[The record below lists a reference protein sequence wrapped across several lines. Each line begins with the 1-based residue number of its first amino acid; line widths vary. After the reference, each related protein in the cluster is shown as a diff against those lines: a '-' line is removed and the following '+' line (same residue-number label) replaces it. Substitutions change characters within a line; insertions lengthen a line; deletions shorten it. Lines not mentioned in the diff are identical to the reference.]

1 MPTRATL
8 QGETVT
14 ALKRRAKAAK
24 IKGYVKM
31 KKAALVSALAT
42 SSGGKRKSI
51 QPRITALV
59 KSGTRE
65 SLYRKAKA
73 IAAKQGIKGYSTLDK
88 RGLAS
93 FIAKAE
99 AGKLKPKVTQAS
111 VREKMAEKKASTR
124 RRYGKGAFRVILV
137 KDGAAYGDLGP
148 YATTR
153 AAIMDGKRLLR
164 MMVGDDYKLS
174 QAAGEEYV
182 GEKAGGGTGVAGI
195 IAVAKGDAPE
205 VDSSAMIVKVKGLEI
220 GRVDVIPPDLLP
232 VGYGTVLRL
241 NRGRRRNSRGAP
253 AKARIIETARFDN
266 KFGTSFV
273 YHLVSRVG
281 ERGWI
286 SGRDL
291 DEVNEYT
298 QSGRPVIE
306 LIKDARSLGKRR
318 NSRGR
323 RRNSR
328 GAPADSVAARELA
341 LFTENDGTLYRQA
354 QSIITNL
361 AKKMAKGQFNR
372 TKAVKA
378 MGYLADSGGRKYMKD
393 MGDPVRGPWHSY
405 PMAKVSRVFSPATR
419 RAAAAILLDGYMED
433 IEDEAASMGGKRR
446 NGLFGRGA
454 RGASAG
460 VSGRFGRGGRS
471 VSTSRNPRVSF
482 QTKDGPVN
490 FMAKSKRNGSLGIRK
505 AGSRWQ
511 ITGPAGVLV
520 GGIKRKRDAQSI
532 IGEIETY
539 RRYAGR
545 DHMGRKIN
553 GFDVGGRYGYY
564 AVDERDRGARPGSG
578 VTRTVAADLTRE
590 SARDLAQVLNATLR

>member
-24 IKGYVKM
+24 IKGYTKM

-65 SLYRKAKA
+65 SLYDMARDLAERK
-73 IAAKQGIKGYSTLDK
+73 GLTGYSTLDK

-99 AGKLKPKVTQAS
+99 AGKLKPKVTQTS
-111 VREKMAEKKASTR
+111 VRKKMAAKKAGAS

-137 KDGAAYGDLGP
+137 KDGAAYDDLGP

-174 QAAGEEYV
+174 QAEGEKYV
-182 GEKAGGGTGVAGI
+182 GTKAGGGTGVAGI
-195 IAVAKGDAPE
+195 IAVAKGDDVPE

-232 VGYGTVLRL
+232 VGYGTVLR
-241 NRGRRRNSRGAP
+241 NRGRRRKTRRNTSAKPTVKSGYQSTYHRDGTVSFWNVNRQQWQRRDAEAIPSSVLSTLDNTERTRIARMAARQNPRRRNSRGP
-253 AKARIIETARFDN
+253 I
-266 KFGTSFV
+266 GGS
-273 YHLVSRVG
+273 YG
-281 ERGWI
+281 E
-286 SGRDL
+286 
-291 DEVNEYT
+291 VVT
-298 QSGRPVIE
+298 
-306 LIKDARSLGKRR
+306 
-318 NSRGR
+318 
-323 RRNSR
+323 
-328 GAPADSVAARELA
+328 AARELA
-341 LFTENDGTLYRQA
+341 LFIENDGTLYQQA
-354 QSIITNL
+354 KRIITNL
-361 AKKMAKGQFNR
+361 AKKMAKGQFDR
-372 TKAVKA
+372 PKAVKA
-378 MGYLADSGGRKYMKD
+378 MTYLADNGARKYMKEF
-393 MGDPVRGPWHSY
+393 GDPVRGPWQSY
-405 PMAKVSRVFSPATR
+405 PMRKVSQVFPPVVR
-419 RAAAAILLDGYMED
+419 RAAAHTLLDGYMEA

-482 QTKDGPVN
+482 QTKDGPVS
-490 FMAKSKRNGSLGIRK
+490 FMAKKKR
-505 AGSRWQ
+505 
-511 ITGPAGVLV
+511 
-520 GGIKRKRDAQSI
+520 
-532 IGEIETY
+532 
-539 RRYAGR
+539 RR
-545 DHMGRKIN
+545 
-553 GFDVGGRYGYY
+553 
-564 AVDERDRGARPGSG
+564 
-578 VTRTVAADLTRE
+578 
-590 SARDLAQVLNATLR
+590 

>member
-8 QGETVT
+8 QKENVT
-14 ALKRRAKAAK
+14 ALRRRARAAK
-24 IKGYVKM
+24 VKGYSRM
-31 KKAALVSALAT
+31 SKAALVSALAT
-42 SSGGKRKSI
+42 SSRSKGTSI
-51 QPRITALV
+51 RPRITALV
-59 KSGTRE
+59 KGKTRE
-65 SLYRKAKA
+65 QLYGMAATIADRK
-73 IAAKQGIKGYSTLDK
+73 GLTGYSTLDK

-111 VREKMAEKKASTR
+111 VRKKMAAKKASSR
-124 RRYGKGAFRVILV
+124 RQYGKGAFRVILV

-164 MMVGDDYKLS
+164 MMVGEDYKLS
-174 QAAGEEYV
+174 QAEGERFV
-182 GEKAGGGTGVAGI
+182 GRNAGGGRGVAGI
-195 IAVAKGDAPE
+195 VAVAKDDAPE
-205 VDSSAMIVKVKGLEI
+205 VNSAAMIVKVRGAAV
-220 GRVDVIPPDLLP
+220 GRADVVPP
-232 VGYGTVLRL
+232 VLRS
-241 NRGRRRNSRGAP
+241 NRGRRRNSRGA
-253 AKARIIETARFDN
+253 
-266 KFGTSFV
+266 S
-273 YHLVSRVG
+273 
-281 ERGWI
+281 
-286 SGRDL
+286 
-291 DEVNEYT
+291 
-298 QSGRPVIE
+298 
-306 LIKDARSLGKRR
+306 
-318 NSRGR
+318 
-323 RRNSR
+323 
-328 GAPADSVAARELA
+328 ADPVAAHELA

-354 QSIITNL
+354 TSIITNL

-378 MGYLADSGGRKYMKD
+378 MGYLADSGGRKYMKEF
-393 MGDPVRGPWHSY
+393 GDPVRGPWHSY

-419 RAAAAILLDGYMED
+419 RAAAALLLDGYMEA
-433 IEDEAASMGGKRR
+433 IEAEAASMGGSRR
-446 NGLFGRGA
+446 NSRGR
-454 RGASAG
+454 R
-460 VSGRFGRGGRS
+460 
-471 VSTSRNPRVSF
+471 RNPRVSF
-482 QTKDGPVN
+482 QTKDGPVS

-590 SARDLAQVLNATLR
+590 AARDLAQVLNATLR